1 MRKFSAIALLFVFSA
16 ANADWNEQPVGRL
29 QSKSATAMA
38 TVREKVP
45 ATHKYFDDAY
55 GYVVFPGIT
64 RAAVGF
70 GGAHGKGV
78 VVEQGQV
85 IGRASYWQFS
95 SGIQAGAKYFTMII
109 FFKNKEDLDR
119 FTAGTTELMGQ
130 AGITLVAGSIDGT
143 PAYDDGVA
151 VFAKSRAGLMAEFSI
166 SGAKFNFR
174 RQPGTEE
181 AQE

>member
-1 MRKFSAIALLFVFSA
+1 MRTISTIALLFALST
-16 ANADWNEQPVGRL
+16 ANANWNEQPVGRL
-29 QSKSATAMA
+29 QSKSADAMA
-38 TVREKVP
+38 VMLEKVP
-45 ATHKYFDDAY
+45 ATERYFDEAY
-55 GYVVFPGIT
+55 GYVIFPGIT

-78 VVEQGQV
+78 VVEQGEV

-109 FFKNKEDLDR
+109 FFKDKEDLDR
-119 FTAGTTELMGQ
+119 FTAGTAELMGQ
-130 AGITLVAGSIDGT
+130 AGVTLVTGSIDGT

-151 VFAKSRAGLMAEFSI
+151 VFAKSKFGLMAEFSI

-174 RQPGTEE
+174 RQPGTEGDPE
-181 AQE
+181 